1 MDRLPALIAIAIALG
16 GCDDGRAASG
26 APPSRVVAVSA
37 TEEEAGEDLC
47 DVAHDASSAPALAF
61 PELGAGSAPGA
72 PSGPRWIN
80 VWATWCRPCVE
91 EMPMLRAWA
100 ERMGAEGAGVELVF
114 LSADASDEAIATFRE
129 THPDAPASLRVAD
142 PGALPAWVT
151 TVGLDEG
158 ATLPIH
164 VLTDAR
170 GRARCARTGAVSEGD
185 YERVRDLVRT
195 LR

>member
-1 MDRLPALIAIAIALG
+1 MDRLPALIALAIALG

-37 TEEEAGEDLC
+37 TEEEAGDDLC

-61 PELGAGSAPGA
+61 PELGAGTAPGA
-72 PSGPRWIN
+72 ASGPRWIN

-142 PGALPAWVT
+142 PAALPAWVT

-170 GRARCARTGAVSEGD
+170 AAGRAARAPA
-185 YERVRDLVRT
+185 R
-195 LR
+195 